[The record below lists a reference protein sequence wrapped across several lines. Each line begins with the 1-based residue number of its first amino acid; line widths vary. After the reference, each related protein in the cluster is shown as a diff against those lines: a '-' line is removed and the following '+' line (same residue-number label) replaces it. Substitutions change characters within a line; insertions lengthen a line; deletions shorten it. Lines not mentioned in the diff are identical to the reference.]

1 MITMFDRELTGEQ
14 LRGFVEGH
22 AKNGEI
28 TMPKEWALEL
38 IEAYEEKQQRD
49 NSNEQ
54 YLTAT
59 AIWEAYRDMANR
71 LMDLEEEIERTLKP
85 QEQLITWGLQA
96 AIEQYYQIVR
106 RRMNLPDTEE
116 SINHVRSLPIEK
128 LFEFLSDGEISR
140 FKEYVNLFK
149 ERDGDA

>member
-1 MITMFDRELTGEQ
+1 MSKAISESVLEMIE
-14 LRGFVEGH
+14 
-22 AKNGEI
+22 
-28 TMPKEWALEL
+28 ALEIYT
-38 IEAYEEKQQRD
+38 IEKVQEWNTIRQRRD

-85 QEQLITWGLQA
+85 QEQLIIWGLQA

-149 ERDGDA
+149 ERDSDV

>member
-1 MITMFDRELTGEQ
+1 MTKAILESVLETIE
-14 LRGFVEGH
+14 
-22 AKNGEI
+22 
-28 TMPKEWALEL
+28 ALE
-38 IEAYEEKQQRD
+38 IYVTEKVQEWNTIRQRRD

-59 AIWEAYRDMANR
+59 AVWEAYRDMANR

-85 QEQLITWGLQA
+85 QEQLIIWGLQA

-149 ERDGDA
+149 ERDSDA

>member
-1 MITMFDRELTGEQ
+1 MTKAILESVLETIE
-14 LRGFVEGH
+14 
-22 AKNGEI
+22 
-28 TMPKEWALEL
+28 ALE
-38 IEAYEEKQQRD
+38 IYVTEKVQEWNTIRQRRD

-59 AIWEAYRDMANR
+59 AVWEAYRDMANR

-85 QEQLITWGLQA
+85 QEQLIIWGLQA

-140 FKEYVNLFK
+140 FKKYVNLFK

>member
-1 MITMFDRELTGEQ
+1 MSKAISESVLEMIE
-14 LRGFVEGH
+14 
-22 AKNGEI
+22 
-28 TMPKEWALEL
+28 ALE
-38 IEAYEEKQQRD
+38 IYTTEKVQEWNTIRQRRD

-85 QEQLITWGLQA
+85 QEQLIIWGLQA

-149 ERDGDA
+149 ERDSDA

>member
-1 MITMFDRELTGEQ
+1 MTKAILESVLETIE
-14 LRGFVEGH
+14 
-22 AKNGEI
+22 
-28 TMPKEWALEL
+28 ALE
-38 IEAYEEKQQRD
+38 IYTTEKVQEWNTIRQRRD

-59 AIWEAYRDMANR
+59 AVWEAYRDMANR

-85 QEQLITWGLQA
+85 QEQLIIWGLQA

-149 ERDGDA
+149 ERDSDA

>member
-1 MITMFDRELTGEQ
+1 MSKAISESVLEMIE
-14 LRGFVEGH
+14 
-22 AKNGEI
+22 
-28 TMPKEWALEL
+28 ALE
-38 IEAYEEKQQRD
+38 IYTTEKVQEWNTIRQRRD

-85 QEQLITWGLQA
+85 QEQLIIWGLQA

>member
-1 MITMFDRELTGEQ
+1 MSKAISESVLEMME
-14 LRGFVEGH
+14 
-22 AKNGEI
+22 
-28 TMPKEWALEL
+28 ALE
-38 IEAYEEKQQRD
+38 IYTTEKVQEWNTIRQRRD

-85 QEQLITWGLQA
+85 QEQLIIWGLQA

-149 ERDGDA
+149 EREYDA

>member
-1 MITMFDRELTGEQ
+1 MSKAISESVLEMIE
-14 LRGFVEGH
+14 
-22 AKNGEI
+22 
-28 TMPKEWALEL
+28 ALE
-38 IEAYEEKQQRD
+38 IYTTEKVQEWNTIRQRRD

-85 QEQLITWGLQA
+85 QEQLIIWGLQA

-149 ERDGDA
+149 ERDSDAQSDIGVVALH

>member
-1 MITMFDRELTGEQ
+1 MSKAISESVLEMIE
-14 LRGFVEGH
+14 
-22 AKNGEI
+22 
-28 TMPKEWALEL
+28 ALE
-38 IEAYEEKQQRD
+38 IYTTEKVQEWNTIRQRRD
-49 NSNEQ
+49 NSIEQ

-85 QEQLITWGLQA
+85 QEQLIIWGLQA

-149 ERDGDA
+149 ERDSDA

>member
-1 MITMFDRELTGEQ
+1 MSKAISESVLEMIE
-14 LRGFVEGH
+14 
-22 AKNGEI
+22 
-28 TMPKEWALEL
+28 ALE
-38 IEAYEEKQQRD
+38 IYTTEKVQEWNTIRQRRD

-59 AIWEAYRDMANR
+59 AIWEAYRDMANG

-85 QEQLITWGLQA
+85 QEQLIIWGLQA

>member
-1 MITMFDRELTGEQ
+1 MSKAISESVLEMIE
-14 LRGFVEGH
+14 
-22 AKNGEI
+22 
-28 TMPKEWALEL
+28 ALE
-38 IEAYEEKQQRD
+38 IYTTEKVQEWNTIRQRRD

-85 QEQLITWGLQA
+85 QEQLIIWGLQA

-116 SINHVRSLPIEK
+116 SINHLRSLPIEI